1 VAREIILLTVKYLL
15 PNEKF
20 DCPEVL
26 WFSKLR
32 ESLGVEAELYTYME
46 VAAAEKLL
54 QMGFDETKINGQ
66 STLNLWLLIQKKD
79 NTTKVCYLECAGI
92 LIGGTADEVVTHI
105 EKKFKEA
112 ASSLKQLKDLLTS
125 QGLDA
130 DELVPEANGGLDI
143 TRVKSLMHDTC
154 HTANATA
161 RKMIAGK
168 SGVTQQLAYLKEL
181 LTLMIEYDIK
191 HNHYSSPSSDT
202 SGPSLS
208 LYRTLP
214 EPNPE
219 LCSSASL
226 AYEKVGREAASKMDI
241 EEDEEFNQFDKYVGK
256 LFYDRDESKFFKVMA
271 IEYDEKFGFL
281 ASSVNCD
288 VHGDVLA
295 ECMTPFGDVIDKH
308 IWPYTLEG
316 NAEGD
321 TMDDLI
327 RAYEEKAKQLS
338 ESQTQKKKSKRTR
351 H

>member
-161 RKMIAGK
+161 RKMIA
-168 SGVTQQLAYLKEL
+168 SITEELK
-181 LTLMIEYDIK
+181 
-191 HNHYSSPSSDT
+191 
-202 SGPSLS
+202 
-208 LYRTLP
+208 
-214 EPNPE
+214 
-219 LCSSASL
+219 AL

>member
-1 VAREIILLTVKYLL
+1 MAREIILLTVKYLL

-143 TRVKSLMHDTC
+143 TRVKS
-154 HTANATA
+154 
-161 RKMIAGK
+161 
-168 SGVTQQLAYLKEL
+168 
-181 LTLMIEYDIK
+181 
-191 HNHYSSPSSDT
+191 
-202 SGPSLS
+202 
-208 LYRTLP
+208 RTLP

-308 IWPYTLEG
+308 IWPYTLER
-316 NAEGD
+316 NEEGD
-321 TMDDLI
+321 S
-327 RAYEEKAKQLS
+327 YV
-338 ESQTQKKKSKRTR
+338 
-351 H
+351 

>member
-1 VAREIILLTVKYLL
+1 MNKDLNKQKI
-15 PNEKF
+15 
-20 DCPEVL
+20 
-26 WFSKLR
+26 
-32 ESLGVEAELYTYME
+32 ESNRNDMIKKVQKKKQKEN
-46 VAAAEKLL
+46 VAAEVSMVESVHAMERKLL
-54 QMGFDETKINGQ
+54 AIQSSDGNKVKFLEMQVKSRIEGTTKFVYTGFDPKFF
-66 STLNLWLLIQKKD
+66 KK
-79 NTTKVCYLECAGI
+79 
-92 LIGGTADEVVTHI
+92 GGHI
-105 EKKFKEA
+105 RM
-112 ASSLKQLKDLLTS
+112 S
-125 QGLDA
+125 
-130 DELVPEANGGLDI
+130 P
-143 TRVKSLMHDTC
+143 
-154 HTANATA
+154 
-161 RKMIAGK
+161 AGK